1 MTFEVSHW
9 SGRLGNNIQQVA
21 NCIMA
26 AQKYQSSFIQK
37 LDHEIIS
44 KYTVSF
50 NPMTGI
56 SQWSGKGRYYAWEG
70 LVHCEKGI
78 VEGGNETGVDRDYI
92 YANMRRTCLDWIAP
106 FLNIPRNKEP
116 IGDDTIV
123 MHLRSGDNYH
133 RIFDPPTNYVPNP
146 LIFYLNLIESFEKC
160 ILITEPDDKNPIVH
174 ELKKI
179 DKVQIQSSTV
189 AEDFATLMSAKN
201 LALSGVGTFAMAAA
215 LCSSEIKNLYT
226 TDLLLTEHLNYTMLF
241 NTDVEVHV
249 MELGDDYI
257 PVLPC
262 SWANTEEQRQ
272 FILDYR

>member
-9 SGRLGNNIQQVA
+9 SGRLGNNVQQVA

-26 AQKYQSSFIQK
+26 AEKYQSTFMQK
-37 LDHEIIS
+37 LDHDIIS
-44 KYTVSF
+44 NYTVDF
-50 NPMTGI
+50 NTMTEV
-56 SQWSGKGRYYAWEG
+56 SQWNGKGRYYAWEG
-70 LVHCEKGI
+70 IVHCERGG

-92 YANMRRTCLDWIAP
+92 YANMRRICKEYVAP
-106 FLNIPRNKEP
+106 FLKLPEKKT
-116 IGDDTIV
+116 IGDETIV

-133 RIFDPPTNYVPNP
+133 RIFNPPTNYVPNP

-201 LALSGVGTFAMAAA
+201 VALSGVGTFAMAAA
-215 LCSSEIKNLYT
+215 LCSSNIENLFT

-249 MELGDDYI
+249 MELGDEYI
-257 PVLPC
+257 PVYPC